1 VSKKVM
7 VMENAELHRTVR
19 AISITLDHTIAFYE
33 TYLPS
38 GQDSVLIERVN
49 RSDFYQAFNVVSD
62 ALYREVILGLCRI
75 WESRKDTANLI
86 CLDAAF
92 RHKKVLADLTS
103 AGHAMDMDALKKW
116 QGEIEAGRN
125 SDELSALKRARDRA
139 LAHTASPNGVYK
151 GNARVAL
158 FGDERKVLERT
169 IPIVEEAGRFIGYS
183 YVAPFEVQRQQRCS
197 FAEKFWGQIGD

>member
-1 VSKKVM
+1 VSKKAMTNV
-7 VMENAELHRTVR
+7 ELHRTIR

-38 GQDSVLIERVN
+38 GQDSLLINRVN
-49 RSDFYQAFNVVSD
+49 RSDFYPAFNVISD
-62 ALYREVILGLCRI
+62 ALHREVILGLCRI
-75 WESRKDTANLI
+75 WESRKDTANLN

-92 RHKKVLADLTS
+92 RDKKVLTDLMTV
-103 AGHAMDMDALKKW
+103 GHSMDMNALKKW
-116 QGEIEAGRN
+116 RGEIKAARD

-139 LAHTASPNGVYK
+139 LAHTASPNRVYE

-158 FGDERKVLERT
+158 FGDERKMLERT
-169 IPIVEEAGRFIGYS
+169 IPIVKEAGRFIGYL
-183 YVAPFEVQRQQRCS
+183 YVSPFEVQRQQRRS